1 MKIFKNKYVFIE
13 KFSKHYTM
21 TITDYKLYNNF
32 WNTIIEL
39 LNVDNKK
46 YNNDKEYVI
55 KFNCNNIESLSNKC
69 NFIRVNNQLNKI
81 YDKFDK

>member
-32 WNTIIEL
+32 LEYNYWN
-39 LNVDNKK
+39 
-46 YNNDKEYVI
+46 
-55 KFNCNNIESLSNKC
+55 
-69 NFIRVNNQLNKI
+69 IRCR
-81 YDKFDK
+81 